1 MDFFD
6 FNAEPLYF
14 DAPVSPAVDA
24 LLHEAAQRYGEAG
37 AELPLLRAYF
47 YEPEH
52 LTVLVALYR
61 YFYYQQRYEDALRV
75 AERAIAISLAQ
86 LNLPPRWQELTEPK
100 VAQIAAQSMTLTRFM
115 LLALKGA
122 SYLLLRLGDA
132 ENALARLEKLT
143 ELDTKQRLG
152 ITELLTLA
160 RAAVTEA
167 AVAQVGGNV
176 HFLKPKT

>member
-6 FNAEPLYF
+6 FSAEALYF
-14 DAPVSPAVDA
+14 DEPVSPAVDA
-24 LLHEAAQRYGEAG
+24 LLHAAAAQYGEAN

-75 AERAIAISLAQ
+75 ADQAIAISLAR
-86 LNLPPRWQELTEPK
+86 LNLPPRWQELTELE
-100 VAQIAAQSMTLTRFM
+100 VAQAAAQSMTLTRFL

-132 ENALARLEKLT
+132 KNALARLEKLA

-152 ITELLTLA
+152 ITELLALA
-160 RAAVTEA
+160 RS
-167 AVAQVGGNV
+167 AVAEAVVEQVGGNV
-176 HFLKPKT
+176 RFLKPKT

>member
-1 MDFFD
+1 
-6 FNAEPLYF
+6 
-14 DAPVSPAVDA
+14 
-24 LLHEAAQRYGEAG
+24 
-37 AELPLLRAYF
+37 
-47 YEPEH
+47 
-52 LTVLVALYR
+52 
-61 YFYYQQRYEDALRV
+61 
-75 AERAIAISLAQ
+75 LAQ
-86 LNLPPRWQELTEPK
+86 LNLPPDWQELTEREITQ
-100 VAQIAAQSMTLTRFM
+100 AAAQSMTLTRFV

-132 ENALARLEKLT
+132 ENALARLEKLA